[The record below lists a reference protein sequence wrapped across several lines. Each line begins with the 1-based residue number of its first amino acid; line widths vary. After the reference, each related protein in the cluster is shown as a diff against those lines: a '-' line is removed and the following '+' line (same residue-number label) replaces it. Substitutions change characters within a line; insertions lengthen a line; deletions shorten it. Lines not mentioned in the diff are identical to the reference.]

1 MKRNV
6 KKGDWY
12 IDPETKK
19 PVQAEEDKQ
28 VDILDGTEVRR
39 MKPAQSQNQ
48 SQEEKTVDPAKIPD
62 GEKSVDNNNAT
73 VHEQGAEATTILQRL
88 INKGILKTV
97 EPDGQDS
104 DGMIRGCSVN
114 PMDLFYGNDGKVYIV
129 TKKGAAYKYDIKSG
143 TKIYRFEAEPLND
156 ISSLGFLIVPD
167 AKKIKNGASVEI
179 NSGLKYLS
187 ANDLKNLSENL
198 LISQGFIYNDIND

>member
-19 PVQAEEDKQ
+19 PHQAEEDG
-28 VDILDGTEVRR
+28 VVEILDGTEVRR
-39 MKPAQSQNQ
+39 LKPVDQ
-48 SQEEKTVDPAKIPD
+48 SQEDTETINPAELSDAETSAENTEAP
-62 GEKSVDNNNAT
+62 
-73 VHEQGAEATTILQRL
+73 VHEQGTNAATILERL
-88 INKGILKTV
+88 VNKGILKTV
-97 EPDGQDS
+97 EPDGTES

-114 PMDLFYGNDGKVYIV
+114 SMDLFYGFDGKVYIV

-156 ISSLGFLIVPD
+156 ISSLGFLIIPD
-167 AKKIKNGASVEI
+167 AKKIKNGASVEL
-179 NSGLKYLS
+179 NSSLKYLS
-187 ANDLKNLSENL
+187 NSDLKNLSENL
-198 LISQGFIYNDIND
+198 LINLGFIHNDIND